1 MIISFV
7 STIDSLTEGGVVRF
21 VDKPGGYEL
30 PVFPED
36 IKEVVNQSFH
46 AGTPVEV
53 TYDDSNRMIVDA
65 RPVVE

>member
-7 STIDSLTEGGVVRF
+7 STIDSLSEGGIVRF

-30 PVFPED
+30 PTSPED
-36 IKEVVNQSFH
+36 IKEVVNHSFH
-46 AGTPVEV
+46 SGTPVEI

-65 RPVVE
+65 RAVTD